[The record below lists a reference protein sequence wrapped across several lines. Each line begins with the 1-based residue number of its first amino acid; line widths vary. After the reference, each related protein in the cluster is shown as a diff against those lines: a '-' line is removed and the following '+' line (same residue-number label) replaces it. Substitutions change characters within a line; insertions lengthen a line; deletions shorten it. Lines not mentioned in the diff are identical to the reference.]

1 MKDIWKYLLVGLAIF
16 LLVFLIGLFFIF
28 SGGWGQYGM
37 GPWMMGNYGGFGWLM
52 MLGMILLPLL
62 VIGVIVAGIVWLA
75 RSMGG
80 LATPLRSQPCPN
92 CGKFVQVG
100 WMACPYCGQKL

>member
-1 MKDIWKYLLVGLAIF
+1 MKDVWKYLLVGLGIF
-16 LLVFLIGLFFIF
+16 LLVFLIGLFFF
-28 SGGWGQYGM
+28 TGGGWGQYGM
-37 GPWMMGNYGGFGWLM
+37 GPWMMGGYDGFGWLM
-52 MLGMILLPLL
+52 MFGMILLSLL
-62 VIGVIVAGIVWLA
+62 VIGSIIAGIVWLA

-80 LATPLRSQPCPN
+80 PATPLHSQPCPN